1 MFYNTKKEN
10 LICQKV
16 IKLMEKNNVTTK
28 SLVHIINKNSTDEIK
43 SICTITLDR
52 INEIVQGSTPSLI
65 ECTLIGQA
73 LGTDLSYF
81 HYKSL
86 NFN

>member
-16 IKLMEKNNVTTK
+16 IKLMEKNNVTNK
-28 SLVHIINKNSTDEIK
+28 NLVHIINKNSTKEVK

-73 LGTDLSYF
+73 LGKDLSYF